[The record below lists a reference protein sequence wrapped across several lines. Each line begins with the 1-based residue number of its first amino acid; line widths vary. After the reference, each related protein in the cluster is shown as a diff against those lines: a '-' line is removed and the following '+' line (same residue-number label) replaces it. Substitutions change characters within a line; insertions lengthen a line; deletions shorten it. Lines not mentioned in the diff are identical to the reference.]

1 MHTTPTLHDWSVQA
15 VNSNCIT
22 ITINEDLSIEGTKLR
37 VLGEN
42 RNFLFDVVPTNREIM
57 LCTPTGNPMFIELHT
72 PTGISVHYVKGSGN
86 EYYKN

>member
-37 VLGEN
+37 ILGEN

-57 LCTPTGNPMFIELHT
+57 LCTPTG
-72 PTGISVHYVKGSGN
+72 ISVHYVKGSGN

>member
-1 MHTTPTLHDWSVQA
+1 MHTTPTLHDWLVQA

-22 ITINEDLSIEGTKLR
+22 ITINEALSIEGTKLR